1 MNHQVDHRFHILS
14 VIAENGQGFHPAHTA
29 SCSPSHAECAAKL
42 ARIFLKPIPLGPKVV
57 FEEGEVV
64 DLSVHTITRSAIE
77 HAMFALCALSKSYG
91 KVENIQCLLEALEM
105 WPSCIALPVM
115 D

>member
-14 VIAENGQGFHPAHTA
+14 VIAEDGHSVLPVHTA

-91 KVENIQCLLEALEM
+91 KVENIQCLLETFEM
-105 WPSCIALPVM
+105 WPSCIDLPVM